1 MLATSCSGPTEPVDQ
16 RARQAPEAAESQ
28 PSSATAR
35 QSQLLLDGRGLI
47 FSDSA
52 GARRTLAFGG
62 GAPSAIDAARQVYGD
77 PEKVETLEECG
88 AGPLQVSKFAG
99 LTLAAQD
106 GKFVGWW
113 LDGGDKAPLPTTER
127 GIGIG
132 SAREA
137 LDAAYSIDEFESSLG
152 QEFTADGLAGLI
164 EGEGKL
170 GKVTHLWAGAT
181 CIMR

>member
-1 MLATSCSGPTEPVDQ
+1 MLE
-16 RARQAPEAAESQ
+16 
-28 PSSATAR
+28 
-35 QSQLLLDGRGLI
+35 GRGLI

-62 GAPSAIDAARQVYGD
+62 GVPAAIDAARQAYGD
-77 PEKVETLEECG
+77 PENVETLEECG
-88 AGPLQVSKFAG
+88 AGPLQVSKFGG
-99 LTLAAQD
+99 LTLAAQE

-113 LDGGDKAPLPTTER
+113 LDGHDKPPVPSTER

-132 SAREA
+132 STREA
-137 LDAAYSIDEFESSLG
+137 LDAAYSIDEFETSLG
-152 QEFTADGLAGLI
+152 NEFTTDGLAGLI

-181 CIMR
+181 CITR